1 MMQRTTFT
9 ALALVA
15 VAALA
20 GCSATAPAGAAPDAA
35 ATSAANAPADATHA
49 QVQARSDAYWKARR
63 SADVATAYSLTSP
76 GYRAVNSLEQFQL
89 DYGAIPNLT
98 GGDVVSIQCEGQR
111 CKLTR
116 SFFTSTA
123 LMPGAQVPISID
135 EIWVQQDGLWWIFIQ

>member
-89 DYGAIPNLT
+89 NYGAIPNLP
-98 GGDVVSIQCEGQR
+98 GGGVASIQCAGQR

-116 SFFTSTA
+116 SFFAVSA
-123 LMPGAQVPISID
+123 FMPNTKVPISID
-135 EIWVQQDGLWWIFIQ
+135 EVWVQQDGQWWIFVQ